1 MLFENLGAIVAEV
14 TPRIGAANDDV
25 DFGFLPQLC
34 ITGVMFEDTNANGV
48 RDAGEPP
55 LANVVLKARNTAST
69 SALDS
74 VTTGADGTYTIC
86 SDTDGLTPGMY
97 VVTLDTCQTAVGQR
111 ALTTPNVGSD
121 DTRDSDFG
129 AAPSPCGES
138 SVTVNVPCW
147 TCGPI
152 EGKTDGGFRAPG
164 ATVGELLWLDENN
177 DGIRDP
183 NEPPVRGVTVGVC
196 NATTGEVL
204 GSAVTGLFLCFI
216 FKKYINLIFYFS

>member
-1 MLFENLGAIVAEV
+1 MLF
-14 TPRIGAANDDV
+14 R
-25 DFGFLPQLC
+25 
-34 ITGVMFEDTNANGV
+34 
-48 RDAGEPP
+48 
-55 LANVVLKARNTAST
+55 S
-69 SALDS
+69 
-74 VTTGADGTYTIC
+74 
-86 SDTDGLTPGMY
+86 DGLTPGTY

-121 DTRDSDFG
+121 DTRDSDFD

-164 ATVGELLWLDENN
+164 ATIGELLWLDENN

-204 GSAVTGLFLCFI
+204 GSAVTDAAGRFAVANRFDGSPFDANTLYNVCIDPNQPALAGI
-216 FKKYINLIFYFS
+216 TLTTPKQGNDPTRDSDGERDPNGMIVAPVTTPPLGQLAAPPVHVGDRKSTR